1 MKNQDF
7 RSLDEVNIFP
17 EMKEEDRIA
26 GLPLVE

>member
-7 RSLDEVNIFP
+7 RSLDEVNIIP